1 MNTETTHAT
10 PGEEYLLFSLGDGEF
25 AMNIQQVQE
34 IRSYEAPTRIAAA
47 PDHVK
52 GVINLRGIIVPV
64 HDLRLKLKS
73 GDAVY
78 NETTSVIVA
87 NAGTGLHGFVVDHVS
102 DVLSI
107 DGTQKRPLP
116 ELDVG
121 NTDYIVGLGIVDE
134 RTLAL
139 VDATKLCA

>member
-1 MNTETTHAT
+1 MNIEASHPT
-10 PGEEYLLFSLGDGEF
+10 PGAKYLLFSLGDGEF

-52 GVINLRGIIVPV
+52 GVINLRGVIVPV

-87 NAGTGLHGFVVDHVS
+87 NVGTGLHGFVVDHVS
-102 DVLSI
+102 DVLAI
-107 DGTQKRPLP
+107 DDDQKHPLP
-116 ELDVG
+116 ALDVG
-121 NTDYIVGLGIVDE
+121 NTDYIVSLGIVNE

-139 VDATKLCA
+139 VDAAKLSA